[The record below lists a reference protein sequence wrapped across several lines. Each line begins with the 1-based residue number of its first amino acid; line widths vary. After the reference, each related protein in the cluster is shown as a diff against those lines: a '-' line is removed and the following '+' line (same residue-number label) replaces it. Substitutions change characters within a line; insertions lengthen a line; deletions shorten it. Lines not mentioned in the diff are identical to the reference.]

1 MEEIHSI
8 LATERYTFAGGKLMV
23 GQEDVL
29 LILYLRAGL
38 ASIRFQNTQFR
49 VPLSEVV
56 SGNVNVS
63 RSNSRSGTSRPARG
77 DYAFEALE
85 AIQ

>member
-1 MEEIHSI
+1 M
-8 LATERYTFAGGKLMV
+8 ATDSDTLAGGKLMV

-49 VPLSEVV
+49 VPLSEVQ
-56 SGNVNVS
+56 
-63 RSNSRSGTSRPARG
+63 SNEELRAHVLGRFLAPCCHKQVLREGGYRRTADLGIPN
-77 DYAFEALE
+77 
-85 AIQ
+85 